1 MSPGRSHP
9 LPVNPAH
16 QAEPAGL
23 HLDVAVG
30 TRGVVLDLHVA
41 EGETVA
47 LLGPNGAG
55 KSTVLAAAAGLLRPD
70 IGTVSLGG
78 RVLFD
83 HAAGTWVPPH
93 GRGIALLAQDARLFP
108 HLSAFDNVAFG
119 PRAGRVPRR
128 VAAERAARW
137 LEEVGMTAYA
147 RRRPHEL
154 SGGQAQKVAI
164 ARALATEPEVLLIDE
179 PLAALDVE
187 AAPEVR
193 DLLRRVTHERTTVLV
208 THDVLDA
215 ALLADR
221 IAVMHGGRVVEEGE
235 TSRVLSRPTSD
246 FGARFA
252 GLNLV
257 RGVAEDG
264 SLRMPDGRL
273 LHGIAESALVEGAP
287 AAAVVSPSAVSVH
300 LDAPHG
306 SPRNSLDAT
315 VTALEPHG
323 QLVRVRTD
331 LLSADI
337 TPPAVA
343 DLRLRTGAAVVLSV
357 KATEVHL
364 HPA

>member
-1 MSPGRSHP
+1 MS
-9 LPVNPAH
+9 A
-16 QAEPAGL
+16 AL
-23 HLDVAVG
+23 HLDVRVDDRDVG
-30 TRGVVLDLHVA
+30 VELTVA
-41 EGETVA
+41 AGETVA

-70 IGTVSLGG
+70 VGTIKLGG

-83 HAAGTWVPPH
+83 RTAGTWVPPH
-93 GRGIALLAQDARLFP
+93 RRGIALLAQDARLFP
-108 HLSAFDNVAFG
+108 HLTALDNVAFG
-119 PRAGRVPRR
+119 LRAAGASRQE
-128 VAAERAARW
+128 AAERAARW
-137 LEEVGMTAYA
+137 LEEVGMTAYGH
-147 RRRPHEL
+147 RRPREL

-164 ARALATEPEVLLIDE
+164 ARALATEPAVLLVDE

-187 AAPEVR
+187 AAPDVR
-193 DLLRRVTHERTTVLV
+193 DLLRRVTHDRTTLVV

-221 IAVMHGGRVVEEGE
+221 VAVMHDGRVVEEGE
-235 TSRVLSRPTSD
+235 TTRVLSRPTSD

-257 RGVAEDG
+257 RGVAIDG
-264 SLRMPDGRL
+264 DLRMPDGRL
-273 LHGIAESALVEGAP
+273 LHGIAESPLADGAP
-287 AAAVVSPSAVSVH
+287 AAAVVSPSAVSIH
-300 LDAPHG
+300 LEAPHG

-315 VTALEPHG
+315 VSDLEPHG

-337 TPPAVA
+337 TPAAVA
-343 DLRLRTGAAVVLSV
+343 ELGLRRGTRVVLAV

>member
-1 MSPGRSHP
+1 MTSESRALRLDLTVGAR
-9 LPVNPAH
+9 
-16 QAEPAGL
+16 
-23 HLDVAVG
+23 DVA
-30 TRGVVLDLHVA
+30 LDLTVA
-41 EGETVA
+41 NGETVA

-55 KSTVLAAAAGLLRPD
+55 KSTVLAAVAGLLRPD
-70 IGTVSLGG
+70 RGSITLGD
-78 RVLFD
+78 RTLFD
-83 HAAGTWVPPH
+83 ASTSTWVPPH
-93 GRGIALLAQDARLFP
+93 ERHIALLAQEARLFP
-108 HLSAFDNVAFG
+108 HLSALDNVAFG
-119 PRAGRVPRR
+119 PRSQGAPRR
-128 VAAERAARW
+128 DAATRATRW

-147 RRRPHEL
+147 GRRPREL

-164 ARALATEPEVLLIDE
+164 ARALATEPAVLLVDE

-187 AAPEVR
+187 SAPDVR
-193 DLLRRVTHERTTVLV
+193 DLLRRVTHDRTTLVV

-221 IAVMHGGRVVEEGE
+221 VAVLHAGRVVEEGE

-257 RGVAEDG
+257 RGVASGGD
-264 SLRMPDGRL
+264 LRMPDGRL
-273 LHGIAESALVEGAP
+273 LHGIAETTLADGEP
-287 AAAVVSPSAVSVH
+287 AAAVVAPSAVSVH

-315 VTALEPHG
+315 VTDLEPHG

-343 DLRLRTGAAVVLSV
+343 DLGLARGSRVVLSV

-364 HPA
+364 HPARATSLA

>member
-1 MSPGRSHP
+1 MTS
-9 LPVNPAH
+9 
-16 QAEPAGL
+16 EPRAL
-23 HLDVAVG
+23 HLDLTVDDRDVA
-30 TRGVVLDLHVA
+30 LDLTVA
-41 EGETVA
+41 GGETVA

-55 KSTVLAAAAGLLRPD
+55 KSTVLAAVAGLLRPD
-70 IGTVSLGG
+70 RGTITIGDRT
-78 RVLFD
+78 LFD
-83 HAAGTWVPPH
+83 STTRTWVPPH
-93 GRGIALLAQDARLFP
+93 ERHIALLAQDARLFP
-108 HLSAFDNVAFG
+108 HLTALDNVAFG
-119 PRAGRVPRR
+119 PRSQGTPRR
-128 VAAERAARW
+128 DATTSAARW

-147 RRRPHEL
+147 RRRPREL

-164 ARALATEPEVLLIDE
+164 ARALATEPSVLLVDE
-179 PLAALDVE
+179 PLSALDVE
-187 AAPEVR
+187 SAPDVR
-193 DLLRRVTHERTTVLV
+193 DLLRRVTHDRTTLVV

-221 IAVMHGGRVVEEGE
+221 VAVLHAGRVVEEGE

-257 RGVAEDG
+257 RGVASDG
-264 SLRMPDGRL
+264 DLRMPDGRL
-273 LHGIAESALVEGAP
+273 LHGIAETALEDGAP
-287 AAAVVSPSAVSVH
+287 AAAVVAPSAVSVH

-306 SPRNSLDAT
+306 TPRNSLAAT
-315 VTALEPHG
+315 VTDLEPHG

-343 DLRLRTGAAVVLSV
+343 DLGLARGSRVVLSV

>member
-1 MSPGRSHP
+1 MTPTQPSTALRP
-9 LPVNPAH
+9 LHVDVTVDSR
-16 QAEPAGL
+16 
-23 HLDVAVG
+23 DVAV
-30 TRGVVLDLHVA
+30 DLHVN

-55 KSTVLAAAAGLLRPD
+55 KSTVLAVAAGLLRPD
-70 IGTVSLGG
+70 RGTVTLGD
-78 RVLFD
+78 RTLSD
-83 HAAGTWVPPH
+83 AAGRTWVPPH
-93 GRGIALLAQDARLFP
+93 DRHIALLAQDARLFP
-108 HLSAFDNVAFG
+108 HLSALDNVAFG
-119 PRAGRVPRR
+119 PRASGADRR
-128 VAAERAARW
+128 TATERAAHW

-147 RRRPHEL
+147 RRRPREL
-154 SGGQAQKVAI
+154 SGGQAQRVAV
-164 ARALATEPEVLLIDE
+164 ARALATEPAVLLVDE
-179 PLAALDVE
+179 PLSALDVE
-187 AAPEVR
+187 AAPDVR
-193 DLLRRVTHERTTVLV
+193 DLLRRVTQDRTTLVV

-221 IAVMHGGRVVEEGE
+221 VAVMHAGRIVEEGE

-257 RGVAEDG
+257 RGVASG
-264 SLRMPDGRL
+264 GHLRMPDGRL
-273 LHGIAESALVEGAP
+273 LHGIAETALEDGSP
-287 AAAVVSPSAVSVH
+287 AAAVVAPSAVGVH
-300 LDAPHG
+300 LDTPHG

-315 VTALEPHG
+315 VTDLEPHG

-343 DLRLRTGAAVVLSV
+343 DLGLARGSRVVLSV

-364 HPA
+364 HPARSTSLA